1 MSNVAANTNANGPAN
16 GPNPAPKK
24 KGKKK
29 RKFSPTQLLLILSCL
44 AAGGAF
50 YPTTMILL
58 PGMLPTI
65 VAFYS
70 DEDKRKLGAVTV
82 GCVNMVGVS
91 VVLMELW
98 IRGHDF
104 ALARFLITDP
114 ANWLIMYAAAAVGWL
129 VYYGIPALYAYL
141 SVSSAQRRL
150 EQLRRNRA
158 DLLKEWGADLN
169 RIEVERRETR
179 EALKEAQ
186 RVREQ
191 ANEAAAA

>member
-1 MSNVAANTNANGPAN
+1 MTNLAANDQGKMGAMK
-16 GPNPAPKK
+16 PKK
-24 KGKKK
+24 KGRKK
-29 RKFSPTQLLLILSCL
+29 RKLTPTQIMLGLSTI
-44 AAGGAF
+44 AAAMAF
-50 YPTTMILL
+50 YPTTMILV

-70 DEDKRKLGAVTV
+70 DTESKKLGAVTV
-82 GCVNMVGVS
+82 GCMNMVGVS
-91 VVLMELW
+91 AVLMDLW
-98 IRGHDF
+98 IRGHGYDL
-104 ALARFLITDP
+104 ALFLITDP
-114 ANWLIMYAAAAVGWL
+114 VNWLIMYSTAAVGWL
-129 VYYGIPALYAYL
+129 IFYGIPALYSYL